1 MEEKDAN
8 VESFIWRNISCRF
21 GMPQERVTDN
31 GSQFILDNFSKFYEG
46 WKIELNYSTPRYPQ
60 GNGQAKATNKMIIE
74 NLKKKLEARKRRWSN
89 ELHDVLWAYQ
99 TTPRHVTGE
108 SMFLLTF
115 GTEALIL
122 VEIGSTTLQRQLSF
136 ENKDQNQE
144 MLNNSLDAFDERW
157 D

>member
-1 MEEKDAN
+1 
-8 VESFIWRNISCRF
+8 
-21 GMPQERVTDN
+21 
-31 GSQFILDNFSKFYEG
+31 
-46 WKIELNYSTPRYPQ
+46 
-60 GNGQAKATNKMIIE
+60 MIIH
-74 NLKKKLEARKRRWSN
+74 NLKKKLEARKRRWAN

-122 VEIGSTTLQRQLSF
+122 VEIGATTLQRQLSF

-144 MLNNSLDAFDERW
+144 MLNNSLDAFDERMGLSTSSH
-157 D
+157 DKLSTISCLILQLKSSFPNFQQRRLGAS